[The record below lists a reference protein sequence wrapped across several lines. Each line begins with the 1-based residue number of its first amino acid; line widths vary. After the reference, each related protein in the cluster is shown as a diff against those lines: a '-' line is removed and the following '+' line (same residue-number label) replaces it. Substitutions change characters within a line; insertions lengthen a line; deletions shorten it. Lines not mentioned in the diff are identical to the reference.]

1 MLARGTPLGRP
12 EWEGSTDVR
21 WRPADRGAV
30 QVDSFSTPGR
40 DGGENRVKREREAV
54 LTGEIWGAIGD
65 RSGGREKRNE
75 RSRKKVGLDK
85 GVIVK
90 KLAESR
96 VRAVTD

>member
-1 MLARGTPLGRP
+1 MGYP
-12 EWEGSTDVR
+12 EGEEIADEL

-75 RSRKKVGLDK
+75 RSRK
-85 GVIVK
+85 
-90 KLAESR
+90 R
-96 VRAVTD
+96 